1 MFRYVAATALRET
14 NRAKV
19 AEKIRPVKRS
29 EGQQRKGSLERASAP
44 SPPSISVFQAAI
56 MHVKFTPEERDGID
70 YLRSK
75 ASDLLTENYDTDF
88 NLLRWIQGYNN
99 NPEEALDQMIRHLKF
114 RKYYDLDNIQHRK
127 NDPILEKYFP
137 LGLVGP
143 TGNENKLLV
152 VECAGRIDL
161 QGILLAVQL
170 NTFLTQRL
178 RFQEKMLSEIN
189 RMEKE
194 NGCQSAVTYIL
205 DLEGLKFDSKL
216 LSVVTGPYRILWAS
230 VYSNYPEWIDEM
242 LIVNAPSFIAILWK
256 AVAPLLPERTR
267 NKVKIF
273 TGSDDWKSEVLKR
286 CKPENVPVHWGGTKV
301 DKNGDAKCRE
311 ILNIPNDQIP
321 KTLYWVPTPDAPRV
335 GELTKIV
342 IASGANHV
350 VTFRV
355 PFSTDPISIA
365 INRFA
370 ERTYSMAVYH
380 SDDEGA
386 VEWELKKMND
396 WAPDFDYPGMPTVD
410 RVVAPIPSGGIVKVK
425 FGNEQAWFR
434 SLQVYYR
441 IAFVNGKDQ
450 PVPYECIARVE
461 GQI

>member
-1 MFRYVAATALRET
+1 MQEKLSEKDREAIELLRNQSHAA
-14 NRAKV
+14 
-19 AEKIRPVKRS
+19 
-29 EGQQRKGSLERASAP
+29 
-44 SPPSISVFQAAI
+44 
-56 MHVKFTPEERDGID
+56 H
-70 YLRSK
+70 
-75 ASDLLTENYDTDF
+75 LLTETYETDY
-88 NLLRWIQGYNN
+88 NLLRWAQGFNYNTN
-99 NPEEALDQMIRHLKF
+99 EAFDHLSRHLKF
-114 RKYYDLDNIQHRK
+114 RRYYNLDNIQERK
-127 NDPILEKYFP
+127 SDAILEKYFP

-143 TGNENKLLV
+143 TGKDNKLLV

-189 RMEKE
+189 RMERE
-194 NGCQSAVTYIL
+194 NGTQSSVTYIL

-256 AVAPLLPERTR
+256 AIAPLLPERTR
-267 NKVKIF
+267 NKVQIF
-273 TGSDDWKSEVLKR
+273 TESNDWKTEVLKR
-286 CKPENVPVHWGGTKV
+286 CTPENVPVHWGGTKV
-301 DKNGDAKCRE
+301 DKNGDSKCRE

-321 KTLYWVPTPDAPRV
+321 KTLYWVPTPEAPKYSD
-335 GELTKIV
+335 LTKVV
-342 IASGANHV
+342 IASGGSHV

-386 VEWELKKMND
+386 VQWDLTQMND
-396 WAPDFDYPGMPTVD
+396 WAPDFDYPAMPTVD
-410 RVVAPIPSGGIVKVK
+410 RVIAPIPSGGIVKVK

-434 SLQVYYR
+434 SLPVYYR
-441 IAFVNGKDQ
+441 ISFIDGSDKA
-450 PVPYECIARVE
+450 VPYESITPTAA
-461 GQI
+461 